1 MRVARAEANVRRG
14 AGWIEAARLSG
25 NGDARILAVH
35 LFPNALPP
43 AMVQV
48 SLNMGWAILNAAGL
62 SFIGLGV
69 RPPTPEWGILVA
81 EGAQFIV
88 SGEWWVSFFPGA
100 VLMLAVFSFN
110 LLGDALARH
119 LRSPPQNMSQPP
131 LLEVKDFSL
140 EFRTRGGTVRALEGI
155 DLQLHKG
162 EIVGL
167 VGESGS
173 GKSVLSYAL
182 LGISDRAARIT
193 GGSAM
198 FGGMD
203 LLKASESTLAD
214 LRGREISMIFQSPR
228 TALNPIRRVGQQIED
243 VLRRHA
249 AAPGVDLGRSLKE
262 RAVQALRDVAISD
275 PERRMA
281 AYPFEMSGGMCQR
294 VMIALALACRPGLL
308 IADEPTTGLD
318 VTTQAAVMDLI
329 TGLARERHMATLF
342 ITHDLALAADYCDRI
357 VVMHAGHA
365 VECAPTKSLF
375 AVPRHPYTARLMS
388 STPGERSSIA
398 SLQPVPGHLP
408 DLKRDDLPACR
419 FAERCDRAVDRC
431 RRERPQLE
439 GGAADGVACWF
450 PLQQAAPLPEPVHV

>member
-1 MRVARAEANVRRG
+1 
-14 AGWIEAARLSG
+14 
-25 NGDARILAVH
+25 
-35 LFPNALPP
+35 
-43 AMVQV
+43 
-48 SLNMGWAILNAAGL
+48 
-62 SFIGLGV
+62 
-69 RPPTPEWGILVA
+69 
-81 EGAQFIV
+81 
-88 SGEWWVSFFPGA
+88 
-100 VLMLAVFSFN
+100 
-110 LLGDALARH
+110 
-119 LRSPPQNMSQPP
+119 MSQPP

-140 EFRTRGGTVRALEGI
+140 EFRTRGGVVRALEGT

-162 EIVGL
+162 GIVGL

-173 GKSVLSYAL
+173 GKSVLSYAM
-182 LGISDRAARIT
+182 LGISDRAARVT
-193 GGSAM
+193 SGSAV

-203 LLKASESTLAD
+203 LLAAGEAALAD

-228 TALNPIRRVGQQIED
+228 TALNPIRRVGQQLQD

-249 AAPGVDLGRSLKE
+249 AAPGADLDKSLKE

-275 PERRMA
+275 PERRLA

-294 VMIALALACRPGLL
+294 VMIALALACRPSLL

-375 AVPRHPYTARLMS
+375 TAPRHPYTARLMS
-388 STPGERSSIA
+388 STPGERSTIA
-398 SLQPVPGHLP
+398 SLEPVPGNLP
-408 DLKRDDLPACR
+408 DLRREYLPACR
-419 FAERCDRAVDRC
+419 FAERCERVSERC
-431 RRERPQLE
+431 RSERPRLE
-439 GGAADGVACWF
+439 GAAAHAVACWH
-450 PLQQAAPLPEPVHV
+450 PLHETTPVPEPAHV